1 MSMNTADLARCIA
14 SGSSDPVKRYP
25 DSQKWWAYL
34 ELNQGPRPYQGRALT
49 N

>member
-1 MSMNTADLARCIA
+1 MSMNTAELSRCIA
-14 SGSSDPVKRYP
+14 SEVAFGKTLRRFM
-25 DSQKWWAYL
+25 KWWAYL